1 MNRRHINFLF
11 SCSAI
16 MAVIGAAITAQV
28 LTDYLPA
35 ALPAG
40 NISDAVRA
48 VAGGIPGI
56 DLLVTAI
63 ISAIMLSG
71 IADFWRRD
79 LAKLGR

>member
-11 SCSAI
+11 SCSAV

-28 LTDYLPA
+28 LTNYMPA

-40 NISDAVRA
+40 SLTDALRMIA
-48 VAGGIPGI
+48 SIPGI

-63 ISAIMLSG
+63 ISAVMLYG